1 MTHPRYNEK
10 TGILF
15 RPDVDTKLKLR
26 VAAALEST
34 SMSALV
40 ARICKEWTEAN
51 VPRLAEVSTPT
62 LPVVVTK

>member
-10 TGILF
+10 TGIMV

-34 SMSALV
+34 SMAALV

-51 VPRLAEVSTPT
+51 APKLAEINAPV
-62 LPVVVTK
+62 LPAVTK